1 MKTSENAPLT
11 SGSTTL
17 AVSSMERSGWPASRA
32 VTRSVSLVAAVR
44 PEREMCSSPGSSATM
59 AASSAVFTR
68 FPLCPR
74 ASEPC
79 TVARKVGW
87 AFSQT
92 EEPVVE

>member
-1 MKTSENAPLT
+1 
-11 SGSTTL
+11 
-17 AVSSMERSGWPASRA
+17 
-32 VTRSVSLVAAVR
+32 
-44 PEREMCSSPGSSATM
+44 M

-74 ASEPC
+74 ASEPW